1 MVMHGHAQQFII
13 LTWKIKSHS
22 LIGDK
27 PGLPYKIHSK
37 SSFYQSVTTVLKN
50 LIMKFSVVLLAVA
63 LALVLIPG
71 AEADGNGSKCRKDS
85 QCDSNHCCGVWPFKR
100 CRECCKDSHCPSTQL
115 CKYEMIKY
123 FSQNQ
128 HLIFLSETENVLINQ
143 SVLEDL
149 SQLRLESS
157 VRRTETAPVEDV
169 VDRLGTGSVK
179 NAA

>member
-1 MVMHGHAQQFII
+1 M
-13 LTWKIKSHS
+13 T
-22 LIGDK
+22 
-27 PGLPYKIHSK
+27 
-37 SSFYQSVTTVLKN
+37 
-50 LIMKFSVVLLAVA
+50 MKLSVVLLAVV
-63 LALVLIPG
+63 LDLVLIPG